1 MSERVPSDHDSVDT
15 HRVPIEAIGRTGRPR
30 VVLPDDIGLSDGDIL
45 TLALDGE
52 NFEARVGTSL
62 DGDVVLTHAADNRRL
77 ARERDGENRL
87 AEWVTDGSVSVG
99 GSAHLD
105 VVTDGHQYGLRTP
118 GTRVVYTATD
128 APDSSLSDIASDLDG
143 D

>member
-15 HRVPIEAIGRTGRPR
+15 RRVPVEAVGRTGRPR
-30 VVLPDDIGLSDGDIL
+30 VVLPDDVGLSDGDVVS
-45 TLALDGE
+45 LALDGDDY
-52 NFEARVGTSL
+52 EARVETSL
-62 DGDVVLTHAADNRRL
+62 DGDLAVTHVADNRRL

-87 AEWVTDGSVSVG
+87 AEWVADASVSVG

-105 VVTDGHQYGLRTP
+105 VVTEGHQYGLRTP

-143 D
+143 

>member
-1 MSERVPSDHDSVDT
+1 VSERVSSDHDAVDT
-15 HRVPIEAIGRTGRPR
+15 HRVPIEAVGRTDRPR
-30 VVLPDDIGLSDGDIL
+30 VILPDDLGLSDGDVV

-52 NFEARVGTSL
+52 NYEARVDTSIE
-62 DGDVVLTHAADNRRL
+62 GETVITHAADNRRL

-87 AEWVTDGSVSVG
+87 AEWVADGTVSVG

-105 VVTDGHQYGLRTP
+105 VVTAAHQYGLRTP

-143 D
+143 